1 MLNRR
6 ILRIKAMQAIYAY
19 VQAEGSDYQLA
30 LDLISDRFAPDLMA
44 IEAQDRRKLEG
55 QKQIASLL
63 FKEWYKT
70 RKFDTEEKDREILD
84 ATQAAVNFYQN
95 SLRKD
100 LKFFGNQM
108 LSAAEEIY
116 DRYLLT
122 LMVAQELVHQIEG
135 EEQKAATRFTERKDV
150 NLRKLLDNKALQKLL
165 GNKFLEQRVI
175 RRNLSWAGEMEVIQ
189 KIYRNNLKKDEEV
202 LAYLQIEE
210 PTYEQDHE
218 LLKHIFKNVIF
229 KDENLQGLFEEK
241 DLNWVENKSVA
252 KNLVNKSIKMLE
264 ENTDEH
270 LALLD
275 LSASWEDDKAFF
287 EDLYN
292 ETLKDDEKYE
302 AMISESVQ
310 NWDVERVAL
319 MDKIILKMAL
329 CEMHIFLSIPV
340 KVTINE
346 YIDISKVYS
355 TPKSKQFIN
364 GVLDKLSQD
373 LIASGAIRKS
383 GRGLLDNK

>member
-1 MLNRR
+1 
-6 ILRIKAMQAIYAY
+6 MQAIYAY

>member
-19 VQAEGSDYQLA
+19 VQAEGSDYLLA
-30 LDLISDRFAPDLMA
+30 LDRIADTFAPDLMA
-44 IEAQDRRKLEG
+44 IEPQDRNLLEG
-55 QKQIASLL
+55 KKQIATLL
-63 FKEWYKT
+63 FKEWYETK
-70 RKFDTEEKDREILD
+70 KFDTEEKDKEILNAAQD
-84 ATQAAVNFYQN
+84 AVNFYQN
-95 SLRKD
+95 TLKKD

-122 LMVAQELVHQIEG
+122 LLVMQEVTHLIEG
-135 EEQKAATRFTERKDV
+135 EEKKAATRFTERTDTDMRGLLK
-150 NLRKLLDNKALQKLL
+150 NKALAKLLD
-165 GNKFLEQRVI
+165 NKFLEQRVI
-175 RRNLSWAGEMEVIQ
+175 RRNVSWAGNLDVITQ
-189 KIYRNNLKKDEEV
+189 IYRNGIKKDEQV
-202 LAYLQIEE
+202 LAYLELVE

-218 LLKHIFKNVIF
+218 LLKHLYKEIIFKS
-229 KDENLQGLFEEK
+229 EPLQALFEEQ
-241 DLNWVENKSVA
+241 DLNWVENKSVV
-252 KNLVNKSIKMLE
+252 KSLVNKSIKMLE
-264 ENTDEH
+264 EGTDEH

-275 LSASWEDDKAFF
+275 LSASWDDDKAFF
-287 EDLYN
+287 EELYH
-292 ETLKDDEKYE
+292 ETLRDDAKYE

-329 CEMHIFLSIPV
+329 CEMHIFRSIPV

-346 YIDISKVYS
+346 YIEISKVYS
-355 TPKSKQFIN
+355 TPKSKQFVN
-364 GVLDKLSQD
+364 GVLDKLSQQ
-373 LIASGAIRKS
+373 LTASGDIRKS